1 MERGTYISREYL
13 IIIFILIAR
22 LRVCCTQG
30 TAPFI
35 LIRPLFLII
44 RLLSRILCQW
54 LGLILFDR
62 RLDSLVNLQ
71 GLERLYY

>member
-1 MERGTYISREYL
+1 MVRGAYISREYL
-13 IIIFILIAR
+13 IIIFILITR

-30 TAPFI
+30 TSPFI
-35 LIRPLFLII
+35 LLWPLFLII
-44 RLLSRILCQW
+44 RLLIRILGQW

-62 RLDSLVNLQ
+62 RLGSLVNLQ